1 MVPGGS
7 GKAVRSQNKLI
18 GDAMYKKENAGWQI
32 GQFDSSAVR
41 LAATGFS
48 ADENEQRGKEAYAA
62 GMKDYTASMKAL
74 ETADTSTP
82 EKAAEVEAKTAAV
95 KALAKKHKDTLD
107 QTLAAIARG
116 KQPECIRTGA
126 KGGI

>member
-1 MVPGGS
+1 
-7 GKAVRSQNKLI
+7 
-18 GDAMYKKENAGWQI
+18 
-32 GQFDSSAVR
+32 
-41 LAATGFS
+41 
-48 ADENEQRGKEAYAA
+48 
-62 GMKDYTASMKAL
+62 MKAL

-116 KQPECIRTGA
+116 KQPECIRHRGKGRHLSALDYRAVLCLHPKTKPAKLPGA
-126 KGGI
+126 